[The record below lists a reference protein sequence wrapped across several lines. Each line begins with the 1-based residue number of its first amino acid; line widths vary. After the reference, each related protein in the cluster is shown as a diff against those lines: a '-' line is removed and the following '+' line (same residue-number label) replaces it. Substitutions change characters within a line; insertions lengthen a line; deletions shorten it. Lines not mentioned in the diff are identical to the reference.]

1 MAVQV
6 STTSAPAI
14 TSRPSNISEV
24 YRQGLVAGLI
34 GAVLVAIWFFVLD
47 IFSGRPFYTP
57 SVLGTAL
64 FRRTAELDHL
74 QNLPVSFEMVFF
86 YTWVHGM
93 VFCVIGGVAAKLLDL
108 AEQNLNVGFGIL
120 LFFVIFEFGFFVVAF
135 IFAEPILQALAWPA
149 VLFGNLLAATGM
161 AFYFWRHHPN
171 LKIRP

>member
-14 TSRPSNISEV
+14 ASRSSDISKV
-24 YRQGLVAGLI
+24 YREGIVAGVI
-34 GAVLVAIWFFVLD
+34 GAAVIALWFFVLD

-64 FRRTAELDHL
+64 FRRGMELGQL
-74 QNLPVSFEMVFF
+74 QTLPVSFETVLF

-108 AEQNLNVGFGIL
+108 AEQNLSLGFGIL
-120 LFFVIFEFGFFVVAF
+120 LFFVIFEFGFFVMAF

-149 VLFGNLLAATGM
+149 VLLGNLLATTRM
-161 AFYFWRHHPN
+161 AFYFWQHHPN

>member
-6 STTSAPAI
+6 STTSAPA
-14 TSRPSNISEV
+14 TASRSSDISKV
-24 YRQGLVAGLI
+24 YREGIVAGLI
-34 GAVLVAIWFFVLD
+34 GAAVIALWFFVLD

-64 FRRTAELDHL
+64 FRRGMELGQL
-74 QNLPVSFEMVFF
+74 QTLPVSFETVLF

-108 AEQNLNVGFGIL
+108 AEQNLSLGFGIL
-120 LFFVIFEFGFFVVAF
+120 LFFVIFEFGFFVIAF

-149 VLFGNLLAATGM
+149 VLLGNLLAATGM